1 MCRQEVRHTCVQR
14 LLDAAAARAEVCLSF
29 IRWIFAL
36 KILYYNRSKQENY
49 RVNPEFY
56 VGKGGNLRRYSSDIE
71 IDEFEVYD
79 LDNKGEYFTSFYNSL
94 AFVVMLL
101 DKSELSIK
109 KQTEI
114 YEYFDYNWFFV

>member
-1 MCRQEVRHTCVQR
+1 MSIEQR
-14 LLDAAAARAEVCLSF
+14 VCEFCEKLREF
-29 IRWIFAL
+29 GLGNYEI

-79 LDNKGEYFTSFYNSL
+79 LDNKCEYFTSFYNSL